1 MRIILILKIFIVG
14 AILLWYVDEVT
25 DVKKQNKKKL
35 DVQDYK
41 LALKILNEAKNQ
53 VAIIEDKKQ
62 MDLCSISTNILAN

>member
-1 MRIILILKIFIVG
+1 M
-14 AILLWYVDEVT
+14 WYVDEVT

-62 MDLCSISTNILAN
+62 MDLCGISTNILAN